1 MTLCDD
7 TGYGTSAL
15 SARAFYC
22 PYGFAR
28 LAAAMLRAVGYFLE
42 CVVSRRLP
50 LVMLFFMLVLWLAV
64 SYGLRYGLMEDVQW
78 VGTCADEASKWQC
91 QLRSNLGLLIHF
103 GVFGW
108 GALIAS
114 LVAFCVPR
122 QVGRALA
129 VVGLLLGI
137 LALVLYTASL
147 AVFAVVIAGLRLVRS
162 QRA

>member
-1 MTLCDD
+1 
-7 TGYGTSAL
+7 
-15 SARAFYC
+15 
-22 PYGFAR
+22 
-28 LAAAMLRAVGYFLE
+28 MLRAVDYFLE

-50 LVMLFFMLVLWLAV
+50 LVVLFFILVLWLAV

-78 VGTCADEASKWQC
+78 VGICADEAAKWQC

-114 LVAFCVPR
+114 LIAFFIPR
-122 QVGRALA
+122 QTGRVLA
-129 VVGLLLGI
+129 VIGLLLGI

-147 AVFAVVIAGLRLVRS
+147 AVFAVVIAGLRLVRK
-162 QRA
+162 QAA

>member
-1 MTLCDD
+1 M
-7 TGYGTSAL
+7 
-15 SARAFYC
+15 
-22 PYGFAR
+22 
-28 LAAAMLRAVGYFLE
+28 
-42 CVVSRRLP
+42 SRRLP
-50 LVMLFFMLVLWLAV
+50 LVVLFFILVLWLAV

-78 VGTCADEASKWQC
+78 VGICADEASKWQC

-114 LVAFCVPR
+114 LVAFFVPR

-147 AVFAVVIAGLRLVRS
+147 AVFAVVIAGLRLVRN

>member
-1 MTLCDD
+1 MTLRDD
-7 TGYGTSAL
+7 TGYGTSGL
-15 SARAFYC
+15 SARAFYQ

-28 LAAAMLRAVGYFLE
+28 AAAAMLRAVGYFLE

-50 LVMLFFMLVLWLAV
+50 LVVLFFVLALWLAV

-78 VGTCADEASKWQC
+78 VGICADEASKWQC
-91 QLRSNLGLLIHF
+91 QLRSNLGLWIHF

-108 GALIAS
+108 GALITA
-114 LVAFCVPR
+114 LVAFFIPR

-147 AVFAVVIAGLRLVRS
+147 AVFAVVIAGLRLVRD